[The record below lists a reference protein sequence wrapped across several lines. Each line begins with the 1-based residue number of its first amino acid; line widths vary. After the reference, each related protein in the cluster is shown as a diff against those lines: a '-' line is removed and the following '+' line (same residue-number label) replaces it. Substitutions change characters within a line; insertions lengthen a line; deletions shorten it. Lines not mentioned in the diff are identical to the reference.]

1 MVQPSPAPRRV
12 RRPWRWV
19 GLGVAVLG
27 VGAALTV
34 ASYPAWAD
42 GMVER
47 RVIEALERRFAAPV
61 SIGDLDLEYDR
72 VDIRNLQ
79 IGGTS
84 ASIRL
89 DHVVVELDDEALWSA
104 RAKVERVTARGGEI
118 EGERADL
125 EALVRRAAPSES
137 TATAAEG
144 SWLRK
149 RVAATPRRLELEGLE
164 LAVTETLA
172 DGRSRS
178 VSGSVHASADP
189 REKTA
194 DLTLRDAQLELSSG
208 KTARADRLHVA
219 LEPGAEGSVA
229 FPLTVDLEGAATAL
243 TPRIAVAAVDG
254 TVELSDASASQ
265 LTVALTGGFSDES
278 GEAGEPGLW
287 SVAGSV
293 RRDMSAGQ
301 LTVDMEKFELG
312 RVPQVLAR
320 LPVVESESATVAG
333 HVEVDFGNGV
343 ARANGEVVLA
353 GLNVSHDLLAR
364 QVVHDVGFQLAFDA
378 QLDPAA
384 RKLTLEEAVI
394 SRGPVAARIDGEFVH
409 GVEQV
414 DRRYRARI
422 QVPPVPCQEVL
433 AAIPVELVPSLD
445 GFELRG
451 DFDMDLRIDI
461 DYADL
466 DALELGGK
474 VGLTNCAVRRAPHA
488 VSMDRLAAGFTH
500 RVTMR
505 DGSQRSVQLYPNSG
519 TYTSFDQISPHM
531 VAAVLTTEDGGFWRH
546 RGFLPSQFEEALR
559 RNLRAGE
566 IRLGASTITMQM
578 TKNVFLKHERTLS
591 RKLQEMVLTWY
602 VESALSKRRIMEIYL
617 NVIEFGPGIYG
628 VTRAADHYFGK
639 HPRDLSSLE
648 SAYLALMLP
657 SPVRRHVH
665 YCKDQLSP
673 RMQTKLRRIH
683 GLMFSRGRIE
693 ETEYLMWK
701 DAELVFDP
709 SERGDEARCLGYID
723 RLLNA
728 TKGQKALTG
737 LLREEG
743 AAIDDEPLEL
753 SPPAPIPLPSVDQE
767 PGEDLAPVP
776 DDPANPDSTRRP
788 AMDED
793 VDVQRPS
800 QLP

>member
-1 MVQPSPAPRRV
+1 M
-12 RRPWRWV
+12 
-19 GLGVAVLG
+19 LG
-27 VGAALTV
+27 VGAAATV
-34 ASYPAWAD
+34 VSYPAWAD

-47 RVIEALERRFAAPV
+47 RVVESLERRFGAPV
-61 SIGDLDLEYDR
+61 SIGDLDLEYDQ
-72 VDIRNLQ
+72 VDIRSLE

-104 RAKVERVTARGGEI
+104 RAKVEKVIARGGEI
-118 EGERADL
+118 KGERADL
-125 EALVRRAAPSES
+125 EALVRRAAPSQSES
-137 TATAAEG
+137 TGAER

-149 RVAATPRRLELEGLE
+149 RVAVTPESLELENLE
-164 LAVTETLA
+164 LAVTETLG

-178 VSGSVHASADP
+178 VSGTVLVSANP
-189 REKTA
+189 GEKTA
-194 DLTLRDAQLELSSG
+194 DVTLRDAQLELGSG
-208 KTARADRLHVA
+208 KTARASRLHVA
-219 LEPGAEGSVA
+219 LEPGEEGPVA
-229 FPLTVDLEGAATAL
+229 FPLAVDFEGGATAL

-265 LTVALTGGFSDES
+265 LTVELTGGFSDEATLDS
-278 GEAGEPGLW
+278 GGGEAGEPGLW

-320 LPVVESESATVAG
+320 LPVVESENATVAG
-333 HVEVDFGNGV
+333 HVEVEFGDGV
-343 ARANGEVVLA
+343 AQANGEVVLA

-414 DRRYRARI
+414 DRRYRARV
-422 QVPPVPCQEVL
+422 QMAPVPCQEVL

-451 DFDMDLRIDI
+451 DFDMDVRIDI

-466 DALELGGK
+466 DALELDGK
-474 VGLTNCAVRRAPHA
+474 VGLRNCAVRRAPHA
-488 VSMDRLAAGFTH
+488 VSVDRLAAGFTH

-505 DGSQRSVQLYPNSG
+505 DGSQRSVQLYPGSG
-519 TYTSFDQISPHM
+519 TYTPFDQISPHM
-531 VAAVLTTEDGGFWRH
+531 AAAVLTTEDGGFWRH

-648 SAYLALMLP
+648 TAYLALMLP

-673 RMQTKLRRIH
+673 RMETKLRRIH
-683 GLMFSRGRIE
+683 GLMFSRGRID
-693 ETEYLMWK
+693 ETEYLLWK
-701 DAELVFDP
+701 DAELIFDP

-743 AAIDDEPLEL
+743 AAIDDEPFE
-753 SPPAPIPLPSVDQE
+753 PPAPIPLPSVDQE
-767 PGEDLAPVP
+767 PDGDLAPEP
-776 DDPANPDSTRRP
+776 EDPANPDSTRRP

-800 QLP
+800 RFP